1 MRGET
6 FMEYAKLGKSDLV
19 VSKIG
24 LGTWQFGDKDWGWGA
39 EYGEDEALA
48 TIHRA
53 LDLGINLID
62 TAEVYGDGISEAV
75 VGKAIQARRDE
86 VIIATKVWGGHL
98 RYGDVLQAA
107 EGSLRR
113 LGIETIDLYQI
124 HWPSYHVPL
133 EETMEALQK
142 LVEQGKVRYIGVS
155 SFSVPLLREA
165 QRHFKGRIISNQVR
179 YNLLQR
185 EIEREIL
192 PYCRR
197 EGITVI
203 AYSPLAQGLLTGKFR
218 EDFQSTDG
226 IRKANPLF
234 DSRNLGQ
241 ALKVVEVLGEIA
253 ADRGKTT
260 AQVALNWLI
269 QRPGVVAI
277 PGAKRPEQIEES
289 AGACGWKLTQEELS
303 WIEEVCGAL
312 KLSYF
317 RYRD

>member
-1 MRGET
+1 
-6 FMEYAKLGKSDLV
+6 MEYTNLGKSDLV

-24 LGTWQFGDKDWGWGA
+24 LGTWQFGDKDWGWGT
-39 EYGEDEALA
+39 EYGEDEALT

-53 LDLGINLID
+53 LDLGINFID

-75 VGKAIQARRDE
+75 VGKAIQDRRDE

-98 RYGDVLQAA
+98 RHEDVLQAA
-107 EGSLRR
+107 GGSLRR

-124 HWPSYHVPL
+124 HWPSYYVPL

-165 QRHFKGRIISNQVR
+165 QLHLKSAIISNQVR

-185 EIEREIL
+185 EIEKEIL

-197 EGITVI
+197 EGIAVI
-203 AYSPLAQGLLTGKFR
+203 AYSPLAQGLLTGKFH
-218 EDFQSTDG
+218 EDFQATDG

-234 DSRNLGQ
+234 NSKNLGQ
-241 ALKVVEVLGEIA
+241 ALKVVKVLGEIA
-253 ADRGKTT
+253 ANRGKTI

-269 QRPGVVAI
+269 QQRGVVAI
-277 PGAKRPEQIEES
+277 PGAKRPEQIEEN

-303 WIEEVCGAL
+303 RIEKACGAL
-312 KLSYF
+312 KLSYY